1 MELINIDNFNED
13 RFETAIALGNFD
25 GVHLG
30 HQSLI
35 KQMISISNEGGLNS
49 SVLLFE
55 NHTKSTI
62 DGKGPSLITSKEQKY
77 NLVHELG
84 VKTIYSMKFDEFI
97 MKLTPEDFVTEILI
111 KKLNAKAVVVGN
123 DYRFGHKASGD
134 AELLIELGIKHG
146 LKIVIVDPLYL
157 DGDIVSSTR
166 IRKCILSG
174 DVKGASKLLGRD
186 YSILGKVVPGK
197 KIGNKLGFPTANID
211 PLINFVLPKNGVYST
226 KTIVDGVKY
235 ISATSVGYNP
245 TFRENSI
252 KIESHIIGFAQ
263 DIYDMNIELVF
274 VEFLRDE
281 IKFESV
287 ELLKKQIL
295 LDINK
300 VKLS

>member
-1 MELINIDNFNED
+1 MELIKIDNFNED

-35 KQMISISNEGGLNS
+35 KKMISISNEEGLNS

-77 NLVHELG
+77 NLVHQLG

-97 MKLTPEDFVTEILI
+97 MKLTPEEFVTEILI

-123 DYRFGHKASGD
+123 DYRFGHKASGN
-134 AELLIELGIKHG
+134 AELLMELGIKHG
-146 LKIVIVDPLYL
+146 LKIVIVDPLYV

-166 IRKCILSG
+166 IRHCILSG

-197 KIGNKLGFPTANID
+197 KIGNKLGFPTANIE

-274 VEFLRDE
+274 VEYLRDE

-300 VKLS
+300 VKLG